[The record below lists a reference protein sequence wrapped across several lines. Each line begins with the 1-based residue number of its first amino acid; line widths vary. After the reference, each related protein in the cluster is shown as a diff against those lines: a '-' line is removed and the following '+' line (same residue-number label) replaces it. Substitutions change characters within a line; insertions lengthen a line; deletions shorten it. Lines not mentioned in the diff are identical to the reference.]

1 MSRRILSGEV
11 VSTKMDKTVVV
22 LVKRM
27 FRHPLYHKNI
37 TQSKKYAAH
46 DEKNSYAQGDQVI
59 IRETRPLSKTKKWE
73 VLSLASGESR

>member
-27 FRHPLYHKNI
+27 FRHPLYQKSI

-46 DEKNSYAQGDQVI
+46 DEKNSYAQGDQVL

>member
-22 LVKRM
+22 QVKRS

-37 TQSKKYAAH
+37 TKSKKYAAH
-46 DEKNSYAQGDQVI
+46 DENNSYTQGDHVL

-73 VLSLASGESR
+73 VVSLSSGESR